1 MYLNQNFVINSF
13 EFFFSTLFPS
23 HVQHLLKKEEYKHKI
38 IKKNLGTRRKEENM
52 QKHQLKTE
60 KARMRFGDVPWL
72 LCIVGNG
79 SRRDM
84 ISTSTHFRAMKTTA
98 MMTMMLTT
106 MWRASDQ
113 ALAIAEDTLKR
124 NWS

>member
-60 KARMRFGDVPWL
+60 KARMRF
-72 LCIVGNG
+72 
-79 SRRDM
+79 
-84 ISTSTHFRAMKTTA
+84 
-98 MMTMMLTT
+98 
-106 MWRASDQ
+106 
-113 ALAIAEDTLKR
+113 
-124 NWS
+124 